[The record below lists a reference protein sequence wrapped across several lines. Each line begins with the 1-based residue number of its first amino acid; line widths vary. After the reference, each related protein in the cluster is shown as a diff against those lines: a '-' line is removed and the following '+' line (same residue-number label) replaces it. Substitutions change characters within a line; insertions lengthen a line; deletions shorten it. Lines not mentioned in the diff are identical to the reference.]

1 MEKKLKK
8 GGFISA
14 LKLIDNSKSGKPS
27 IKRKAFDSGSEG
39 SRRGYSPDQNE
50 NQYRGHETDSELF
63 KDEEDETINRTIVA
77 DPKR

>member
-14 LKLIDNSKSGKPS
+14 MKLLDNPKSGKPS
-27 IKRKAFDSGSEG
+27 IKPKDFDSGSEG

-50 NQYRGHETDSELF
+50 NQYRGPEADSEIF
-63 KDEEDETINRTIVA
+63 GDE
-77 DPKR
+77 